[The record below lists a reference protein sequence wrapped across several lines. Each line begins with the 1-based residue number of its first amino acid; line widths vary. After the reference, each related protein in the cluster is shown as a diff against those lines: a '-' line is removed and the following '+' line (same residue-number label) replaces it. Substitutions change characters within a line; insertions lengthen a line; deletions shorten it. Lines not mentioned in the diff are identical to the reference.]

1 MDTGTAF
8 KLLALV
14 LWPFALMFLYYL
26 IDRKGFKRQLE
37 KYRKDGW
44 F

>member
-14 LWPFALMFLYYL
+14 LWPFALMLLYYL

>member
-8 KLLALV
+8 KILALV
-14 LWPFALMFLYYL
+14 LWPFVLIFLYYL
-26 IDRKGFKRQLE
+26 IDRKGFRRQLE